1 MNKGQP
7 PQQHVHR
14 SCCFVCG
21 KFLTRPMV
29 KIELLSIT
37 MDKFLELIH
46 GVRISYGAQTKCR
59 NCKKLRE
66 TLTEAKVA

>member
-1 MNKGQP
+1 
-7 PQQHVHR
+7 
-14 SCCFVCG
+14 
-21 KFLTRPMV
+21 MV